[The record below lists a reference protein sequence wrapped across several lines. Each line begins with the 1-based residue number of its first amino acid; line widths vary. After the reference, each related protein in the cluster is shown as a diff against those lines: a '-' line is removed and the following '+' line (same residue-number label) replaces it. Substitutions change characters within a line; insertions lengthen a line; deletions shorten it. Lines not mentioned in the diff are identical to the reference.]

1 MKWKKF
7 LFGDIHYKNE
17 LADGNQEVEFKLK
30 GGLMPNLGLLLVLFG
45 LFGYY
50 LDRRANEY
58 YYCYSYFFYGVGS
71 VFVDNHK
78 ICY

>member
-30 GGLMPNLGLLLVLFG
+30 GGLIPNLVLLLGVIWLVWLLF
-45 LFGYY
+45 
-50 LDRRANEY
+50 R
-58 YYCYSYFFYGVGS
+58 
-71 VFVDNHK
+71 
-78 ICY
+78 

>member
-30 GGLMPNLGLLLVLFG
+30 VGLIPNLVLLGLIIGLIVWLVV
-45 LFGYY
+45 
-50 LDRRANEY
+50 R
-58 YYCYSYFFYGVGS
+58 
-71 VFVDNHK
+71 
-78 ICY
+78 